1 MQREKIIMLSD
12 PQSPAAEAYRSL
24 RVNLHY
30 ASLDNPLKTLVVAL
44 PASEKGRS
52 KDTEVAVNLAV
63 AMAQAGKRTI
73 LVDADLRDPQ
83 IHQIFGADNAQ
94 GLAQAI
100 LNVEAVEMDIPLV
113 ETEIKELQL
122 LTSGDPPPNPVD
134 ILSSQKMTALLT
146 ALKEAVDVVILKSPP
161 VLFAADTP
169 ALAARADG
177 LLLVTRAG
185 HTRRD
190 RLGEAKGKLEQFDVN
205 LVGAVL
211 TDAPGEGL
219 VRTS

>member
-12 PQSPAAEAYRSL
+12 PQSSAAEAYRSL
-24 RVNLHY
+24 RVNLNY
-30 ASLDNPLKTLVVAL
+30 ASLDDPLKTLVVAL
-44 PASEKGRS
+44 PASEKGQT

-63 AMAQAGKRTI
+63 AMAQAGKQTI

-83 IHQIFGADNAQ
+83 LHQIFGVDNAQ
-94 GLAQAI
+94 GLVQAI
-100 LNVEAVEMDIPLV
+100 LSVEIAEVDLPLV
-113 ETEIKELQL
+113 QTEIGGLQL

-134 ILSSQKMTALLT
+134 ILSSKKMTALLGG
-146 ALKEAVDVVILKSPP
+146 LKNAADIVILKAPP

-185 HTRRD
+185 HTRRE
-190 RLGEAKGKLEQFDVN
+190 RLAEAKEKLEQFDVN

-211 TDAPGEGL
+211 TDAPREGML
-219 VRTS
+219 STS